1 MKLTLK
7 PAVVLLTVIAAGAF
21 LFLTSCAPKK
31 PGSPVYTKTIITQA
45 ELAAKLGYGYNLFSD
60 KYSSASYEVV
70 DYDYLMKAYHDTF
83 WERLFRDKITKWNPR
98 ANCTI
103 FTEKYIDGLQ
113 TDYYN
118 DHFVFGSKANKLA
131 VGELWYMPN
140 SLDYSIAHSVV
151 IVFTN
156 KGLIYLEPQSKNA
169 PQILNLT
176 ETQITSR
183 ILLKI

>member
-7 PAVVLLTVIAAGAF
+7 PAVVLLIAIAAGAF
-21 LFLTSCAPKK
+21 LFLTSCSPKE
-31 PGSPVYTKTIITQA
+31 PGSPVYTKTLITRT
-45 ELAAKLGYGYNLFSD
+45 EMAAKLSYGFFSD
-60 KYSSASYEVV
+60 KYSSDVYEVV
-70 DYDYLMKAYHDTF
+70 DYDYLMKAYHDAF

-103 FTEKYIDGLQ
+103 FTEKYVDGLQ

-118 DHFVFGSKANKLA
+118 DHFVFGSKAMKLA
-131 VGELWYMPN
+131 VGEFWYIPN

-169 PQILNLT
+169 PKILNLT
-176 ETQITSR
+176 EAQIASR